1 MYVFIQLEKKTLTM
15 PVKTLLL
22 AKTMRISVYMYRPIF
37 HPIVN
42 MFNDLD
48 FFIQMTEGLSLL
60 RIKADKY
67 LVCEMSRKI
76 H

>member
-22 AKTMRISVYMYRPIF
+22 LAKTMHISVYMYRPIF

-42 MFNDLD
+42 IFNDLD
-48 FFIQMTEGLSLL
+48 FFRQMTEGLSLL
-60 RIKADKY
+60 RIKADICY
-67 LVCEMSRKI
+67 GL
-76 H
+76 